1 MSLTAD
7 NAATDRHRST
17 SAAPDGVVAAR
28 LDSESIEPAAWDELA
43 ATFDGVVQ
51 EQLNVYAAT
60 RWRSTALEAR
70 LFRLRGEVVGGAL
83 MMIQHLPLH
92 LCSIAICKWGPML
105 KDARRPDAAEIYAG
119 MIEALIIEYA
129 ERRRMMLSVLPR
141 APTNQRVPN
150 LSRVAKL
157 AAITTHV
164 RPTCMVFH
172 GRPQVVSAGSRS
184 SLARSVRARGRT
196 RGSPGRSIRT

>member
-1 MSLTAD
+1 DSVRQVGPRPAAPGCEVPCASAARAGRSASAFGADLMSLTAD

-70 LFRLRGEVVGGAL
+70 LFRLHGEVVGGAL

-92 LCSIAICKWGPML
+92 LCSIAICKW
-105 KDARRPDAAEIYAG
+105 
-119 MIEALIIEYA
+119 
-129 ERRRMMLSVLPR
+129 
-141 APTNQRVPN
+141 
-150 LSRVAKL
+150 
-157 AAITTHV
+157 
-164 RPTCMVFH
+164 
-172 GRPQVVSAGSRS
+172 
-184 SLARSVRARGRT
+184 
-196 RGSPGRSIRT
+196 